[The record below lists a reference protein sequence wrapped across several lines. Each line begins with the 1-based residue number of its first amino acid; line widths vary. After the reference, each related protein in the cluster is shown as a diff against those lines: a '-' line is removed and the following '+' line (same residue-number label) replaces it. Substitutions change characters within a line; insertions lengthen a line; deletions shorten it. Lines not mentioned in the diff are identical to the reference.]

1 MANRK
6 SGKEFRKDYN
16 DLLLKKSV
24 LENRI
29 IDRAIGLCQYHPDVI
44 LGKITDA
51 KYFRIYHFEQPQSLI
66 TENYLKVIEIIE
78 KHLASQHPYKQGDL
92 FEKPEIKDSK

>member
-6 SGKEFRKDYN
+6 SGKEFRNDYN
-16 DLLLKKSV
+16 DLVLKKRA

-51 KYFRIYHFEQPQSLI
+51 KYFRTYHFEQPQSLTI
-66 TENYLKVIEIIE
+66 EDYLKVIETIE
-78 KHLASQHPYKQGDL
+78 KHLASQYPYQQGNL
-92 FEKPEIKDSK
+92 FKESKMKYFK